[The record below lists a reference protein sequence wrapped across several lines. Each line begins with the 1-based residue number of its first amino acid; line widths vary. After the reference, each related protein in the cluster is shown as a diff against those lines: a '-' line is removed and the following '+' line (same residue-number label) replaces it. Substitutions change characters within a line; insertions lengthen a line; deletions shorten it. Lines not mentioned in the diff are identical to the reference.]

1 MNKFKNTCL
10 GLMAAAAFFTAVP
23 ACEAASSIDVPEN
36 VFQWVQSTARQN
48 YYFNKEQM
56 CYAVKPNGEIDIGTL
71 IVPTLRTFDDVQKQ
85 DVIDK
90 RRWKMLSVK
99 GYDDLVGCAD
109 YLAIDLRDRTMKV
122 TKHDDLDSTWSA
134 LDSTVDAATIDMKK
148 LSGKDVD
155 SKFCNAVL
163 QYAAK
168 HQDELIARTKG
179 KLSAADAKILK
190 TKKDPL
196 FQPAAAPQSADA
208 DSTAGTAKHRARK

>member
-23 ACEAASSIDVPEN
+23 ACEAASIDVPEN

-90 RRWKMLSVK
+90 RRWNMLPVK
-99 GYDDLVGCAD
+99 GYDDLVGSAE
-109 YLAIDLRDRTMKV
+109 YLAINLRDRTVKV
-122 TKHDDLDSTWSA
+122 TQHDDLDSTWST
-134 LDSTVDAATIDMKK
+134 LGTYGEEPDFDLKK
-148 LSGKDVD
+148 ASGKDVE
-155 SKFCNAVL
+155 SKFYNAIL

-196 FQPAAAPQSADA
+196 FQPAVTPLAVDNS
-208 DSTAGTAKHRARK
+208 STTSTVKDRTRK

>member
-1 MNKFKNTCL
+1 
-10 GLMAAAAFFTAVP
+10 
-23 ACEAASSIDVPEN
+23 
-36 VFQWVQSTARQN
+36 
-48 YYFNKEQM
+48 M
-56 CYAVKPNGEIDIGTL
+56 CYAVNPNGEIDIGTL

-109 YLAIDLRDRTMKV
+109 YLAIDLRDRTIKV

-190 TKKDPL
+190 MKKDPL

-208 DSTAGTAKHRARK
+208 DSTAKHRARK

>member
-23 ACEAASSIDVPEN
+23 ACEAAGIDVPEN

-196 FQPAAAPQSADA
+196 FQPAAASQSADA

>member
-23 ACEAASSIDVPEN
+23 ACEAASIDVPEN

-56 CYAVKPNGEIDIGTL
+56 CYAVNPNGEIDIGTL

-99 GYDDLVGCAD
+99 GYDDLVGWTGLVD
-109 YLAIDLRDRTMKV
+109 FMEN
-122 TKHDDLDSTWSA
+122 
-134 LDSTVDAATIDMKK
+134 VDAETEVSLHAKVYLYGGEETVTATPEEVTYLMMRMERDENFLAGHCDNIEAVDFSFLRPPEEYCGMK
-148 LSGKDVD
+148 L
-155 SKFCNAVL
+155 
-163 QYAAK
+163 
-168 HQDELIARTKG
+168 
-179 KLSAADAKILK
+179 
-190 TKKDPL
+190 
-196 FQPAAAPQSADA
+196 
-208 DSTAGTAKHRARK
+208 

>member
-1 MNKFKNTCL
+1 
-10 GLMAAAAFFTAVP
+10 
-23 ACEAASSIDVPEN
+23 
-36 VFQWVQSTARQN
+36 
-48 YYFNKEQM
+48 
-56 CYAVKPNGEIDIGTL
+56 
-71 IVPTLRTFDDVQKQ
+71 
-85 DVIDK
+85 
-90 RRWKMLSVK
+90 MLSVK

-109 YLAIDLRDRTMKV
+109 YLAIDLRDRTIKV

-190 TKKDPL
+190 MKKDPL
-196 FQPAAAPQSADA
+196 FQPAAAPQLADA
-208 DSTAGTAKHRARK
+208 DSTAKHRARK